1 MSLFFYRAW
10 AGVDHRGPG
19 AVSSIL
25 RPGDPLFYTRWG
37 YAALLGVTMLAGIV
51 MNTVYLLGY
60 WVCPRAM
67 LEVPHVA
74 LVSLAIRD
82 LLVCLFVMPA
92 AIDWLVAG
100 LTSWSGGAGWCK
112 TAVFFD
118 YYLNTVYPLLVI
130 MLCVIL
136 YTRKLPPKPPSSRE
150 SVRHHGSSRM
160 SHRSGYPHHNQTPS
174 VRAPSVAGSV
184 QSNRSG
190 RHEGFRKGFSKAP
203 SVAGSQRGPGSVSGS
218 ISGHHMSSRQS
229 HYQHQH
235 GPRSSS
241 PLGLVHEEDAG
252 SIDGELWEL
261 ASMEYPGKNDL
272 DLEFEDVDGDDNEPR
287 LREWL
292 KYIVHLVWVVGLGIG
307 APAAMLAQA
316 DPKPPGCYLAQ
327 DTILIAKS
335 RNSYIL
341 QDPTMNLLIASVTV
355 NYIVPSVMMIM
366 ASILLCT
373 TRWTQD
379 GKLNRFYKMCIALCV
394 LFMATRSPID
404 ILQFT
409 EIINTTRGTTI
420 TNRRPDQLEHEIL
433 LVWAALVPVVGNPII
448 YLFCVTEYRQNIAR
462 MWKACTGPKEV
473 SEDDEFHDIPDDR
486 SVITSTKQSEVL

>member
-25 RPGDPLFYTRWG
+25 RPGDPLYYTRWG
-37 YAALLGVTMLAGIV
+37 YAALLGVTLLAGLV
-51 MNTVYLLGY
+51 MNTVYLMGY

-74 LVSLAIRD
+74 LVSLAVRD

-118 YYLNTVYPLLVI
+118 YYLNTVYPLLII
-130 MLCVIL
+130 MLCIIL
-136 YTRKLPPKPPSSRE
+136 YTRKMPPKPPSSSE
-150 SVRHHGSSRM
+150 SIRHQNNSRM
-160 SHRSGYPHHNQTPS
+160 SHRSGYVHQNHTPS

-203 SVAGSQRGPGSVSGS
+203 TEGGSQRGPGSISGS
-218 ISGHHMSSRQS
+218 ISSRHTSSR
-229 HYQHQH
+229 HGRDQHP
-235 GPRSSS
+235 PRASS
-241 PLGLVHEEDAG
+241 PLGLVHEECDAG

-272 DLEFEDVDGDDNEPR
+272 DLEFEDEGDDNEPR

-292 KYIVHLVWVVGLGIG
+292 KYIVHLVWIVGLGIG
-307 APAAMLAQA
+307 APAAMLAQS
-316 DPKPPGCYLAQ
+316 DHKPPGCYLSQ
-327 DTILIAKS
+327 DHVLIAKS
-335 RNSYIL
+335 RHSYIL
-341 QDPTMNLLIASVTV
+341 QDPTMNLLIASVCV
-355 NYIVPSVMMIM
+355 NYIVPAVLMIM

-394 LFMATRSPID
+394 LFITTRSPID

-409 EIINTTRGTTI
+409 DILYTAKGSSI

-448 YLFCVTEYRQNIAR
+448 YLFCVTEYRQNISR
-462 MWKACTGPKEV
+462 MWKSCTGPKEV
-473 SEDDEFHDIPDDR
+473 YEEDEFHDIPDDR
-486 SVITSTKQSEVL
+486 SVITSTKQTEVL

>member
-10 AGVDHRGPG
+10 AGVEHRGPG

-25 RPGDPLFYTRWG
+25 RPGDPLYYTRWG
-37 YAALLGVTMLAGIV
+37 YAALLGITLVAGVV

-82 LLVCLFVMPA
+82 LLICLFVMPA
-92 AIDWLVAG
+92 ALDWLVAG
-100 LTSWSGGAGWCK
+100 LTSWPGGELWCK

-118 YYLNTVYPLLVI
+118 YYLNTVYPLLVL

-136 YTRKLPPKPPSSRE
+136 YTRKLPPKPPTSRE
-150 SVRHHGSSRM
+150 SVRQHHASSRM
-160 SHRSGYPHHNQTPS
+160 SHRSGYVHHNQAPS
-174 VRAPSVAGSV
+174 VRPPSVASSV
-184 QSNRSG
+184 QSG

-203 SVAGSQRGPGSVSGS
+203 SVGGSQRGPGSISGSVSGR
-218 ISGHHMSSRQS
+218 HPHSRYGQGPDTP
-229 HYQHQH
+229 

-241 PLGLVHEEDAG
+241 PLGLVQEECDAG

-272 DLEFEDVDGDDNEPR
+272 DLEFEEEGDEDEPR

-307 APAAMLAQA
+307 APAAMLAQS
-316 DPKPPGCYLAQ
+316 DHKPPGCYLVQ
-327 DTILIAKS
+327 DHVLIAKS
-335 RNSYIL
+335 RFSYIL
-341 QDPTMNLLIASVTV
+341 QDPTMNLLISSVSITYIAASVL
-355 NYIVPSVMMIM
+355 MIM
-366 ASILLCT
+366 AAILLCT

-379 GKLNRFYKMCIALCV
+379 GKLNRFYKMCIALSV
-394 LFMATRSPID
+394 LFIVSRSPID

-409 EIINTTRGTTI
+409 DIVYTAKGSTI

-448 YLFCVTEYRQNIAR
+448 YLFCVTEYRQNISR